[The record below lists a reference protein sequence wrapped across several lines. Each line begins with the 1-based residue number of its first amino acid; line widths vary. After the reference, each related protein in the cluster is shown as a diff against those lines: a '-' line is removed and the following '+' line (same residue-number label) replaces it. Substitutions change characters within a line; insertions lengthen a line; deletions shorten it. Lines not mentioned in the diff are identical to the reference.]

1 MRLYPDLTTFD
12 QLDAAGRMPCFKRN
26 RVATNPDVREK
37 LLTIPLSGLAAYVR
51 TLDSQISAIAL
62 SASATAHA
70 QAHAAASTKAH
81 AQANAEDE
89 SEDEPE
95 AEDEDIP
102 AASPRRKRR
111 VSLNERPEVLTK
123 TGAKQRAE
131 RMARRSLA

>member
-102 AASPRRKRR
+102 ASPRRKSSTRQP
-111 VSLNERPEVLTK
+111 LNEKPEVLTK

-131 RMARRSLA
+131 RLARRS

>member
-1 MRLYPDLTTFD
+1 MQQYPDLTTFD

-51 TLDSQISAIAL
+51 TLDSQISTITL
-62 SASATAHA
+62 SAS
-70 QAHAAASTKAH
+70 AAASTKAH

-95 AEDEDIP
+95 DLSEDIP
-102 AASPRRKRR
+102 AARKRR
-111 VSLNERPEVLTK
+111 VSLSEKPEVLTK

-131 RMARRSLA
+131 RMACRARA